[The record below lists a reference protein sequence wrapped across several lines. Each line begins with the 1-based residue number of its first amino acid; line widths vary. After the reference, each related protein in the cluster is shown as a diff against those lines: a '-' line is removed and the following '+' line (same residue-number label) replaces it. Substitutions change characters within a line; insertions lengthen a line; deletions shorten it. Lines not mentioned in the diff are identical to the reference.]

1 MRHLFFRLW
10 YFLSK
15 YRYYFYLLAVYFIG
29 FLLITPLGRFNPGV
43 PHAHSYS
50 LVTIDR
56 WDDTAYYMVGKSI
69 IVDGDVDYSNEQLR
83 KGAYYD
89 LNSLGN
95 TNQGTRIPIG
105 PSILWS
111 PFILLAHILTLLFNF
126 FSGGGLAENGYSP
139 LYLLVTCVGSSI
151 YTFLSLLISY
161 KILTRFFSP
170 KISLL
175 SVVTVFLGNSL
186 FYNTYVRMLMSHSP
200 EVFTIALFVLFFL
213 NVVEKR
219 GILDYLLLGISS
231 GLLVIVRY
239 DNAVFVILPLLHIL
253 FVFWSSL
260 KSGRWHFL
268 SVMLRNYSLAALV
281 SFVVVLPQFLH
292 YYIQSGAIIP
302 NTLGGNLSEA
312 FDKLIGVKELFFS
325 ETRNILW
332 GKPIILIGAIG
343 SFMFIRQN
351 RLLGIGFSLIIVLG
365 ISWLFWRPHVY
376 WWGMDFG
383 IRHLIKLS
391 LPLAFGYAAI
401 MKSVNI
407 RGRAALFS
415 AFSFAIVLWEYLKII
430 QTPRITPILKEGFLK
445 EAALKIPNLVT
456 SDLPNVLTGTECSYL
471 KVLTTY
477 GLNLERFDG
486 MDWSFLV
493 ILPLSILVLCLFLL
507 RIFIY
512 CEEKSYSRR
521 TILRIGVGAI
531 IMFFSCLS
539 ILGLTYPEKPP
550 IRIYNDF
557 RKAGML
563 AYDAGNYGLSLRFF
577 DKALTIKP
585 ESDPAVKRLLVF
597 IKEGY
602 YDFGTSLA
610 RKYLKKGWSGNEG
623 SFVWAVGTE
632 SEMDFDAKAGGL
644 EDKTLAFRARPY
656 PPGQSVSVIVNG
668 KNVGNVKAKQGWQ
681 EYRLLID
688 SEQLKPGKNRITF
701 KFKHAKSPAE
711 SGGRDSRKLAMA
723 FDWLRLEDATGAEP

>member
-1 MRHLFFRLW
+1 M
-10 YFLSK
+10 SK
-15 YRYYFYLLAVYFIG
+15 IGAFYQQYRYYFYLLAVYFIG
-29 FLLITPLGRFNPGV
+29 FLLITPLGRFNPEV
-43 PHAHSYS
+43 PRAHSYS
-50 LVTIDR
+50 LVKIDP

-69 IVDGDVDYSNEQLR
+69 IVDGDVDYSNEQLP
-83 KGAYYD
+83 KWAYYD

-95 TNQGTRIPIG
+95 PNQGTRVPIG
-105 PSILWS
+105 PSILWA
-111 PFILLAHILTLLFNF
+111 PFILLAHILTLLFNL
-126 FSGGGLAENGYSP
+126 FSSGGLAENGYSP

-161 KILTRFFSP
+161 KILTKFFSP

-175 SVVTVFLGNSL
+175 SVLTVFLGNSL
-186 FYNTYVRMLMSHSP
+186 IYNAYVRMLMSHSP

-213 NVVEKR
+213 NVVERRK
-219 GILDYLLLGISS
+219 ILNYLFFGISS

-239 DNAVFVILPLLHIL
+239 DNAMFLILPLLHIL
-253 FVFWSSL
+253 FVFWSSM

-268 SVMLRNYSLAALV
+268 SVTLRNYSLAALV

-312 FDKLIGVKELFFS
+312 FDKLIDVKELFFS

-332 GKPIILIGAIG
+332 GNPIVTIGAIG

-351 RLLGIGFSLIIVLG
+351 RLLGIGFSLIIVFG

-407 RGRAALFS
+407 RGKAALFS
-415 AFSFAIVLWEYLKII
+415 AFSFVIVLWEYLKII

-445 EAALKIPNLVT
+445 EAALKIPSVVT
-456 SDLPNVLTGTECSYL
+456 SDFPNVLTGTECSYL

-477 GLNLERFDG
+477 ALSLEKFNIFDFV
-486 MDWSFLV
+486 FL
-493 ILPLSILVLCLFLL
+493 IALPLYVLALCLFCLGGFIFFQRRDGSD
-507 RIFIY
+507 RIAS
-512 CEEKSYSRR
+512 K
-521 TILRIGVGAI
+521 IGVGAI
-531 IMFFSCLS
+531 IIFFGCLS
-539 ILGLTYPEKPP
+539 MLGLTYPEKPP

-563 AYDAGNYGLSLRFF
+563 AYDAGNHGLSLRLF
-577 DKALTIKP
+577 DKALVIKP
-585 ESDPAVKRLLVF
+585 ESDPAVKKLLVF

-602 YDFGTSLA
+602 YDFGTSWA

-644 EDKTLAFRARPY
+644 EDKILAFRARPY
-656 PPGQSVSVIVNG
+656 PPGQSVNVVLNG
-668 KNVGNVKAKQGWQ
+668 KNVGNIEAKPGWQ
-681 EYRLLID
+681 VYRLLID
-688 SEQLKPGKNRITF
+688 SELLKPGKNRITF
-701 KFKHAKSPAE
+701 KFKHAKAPSE
-711 SGGRDSRKLAMA
+711 SGGKDRRKLAMA